1 MARYDKGGDE
11 NDTPDFGESS
21 FLLLCLA
28 FAINLGLA
36 DVTGVEEYWGQS
48 QKR

>member
-21 FLLLCLA
+21 FLLCLA
-28 FAINLGLA
+28 FAGNLGPA
-36 DVTGVEEYWGQS
+36 DVTVVEEC
-48 QKR
+48 